1 MNIEKGDAQ
10 SSGILMPN
18 SEVHDCIIIE
28 NRGTLIFD
36 ENIAKKFKLTVE
48 DNVFKIIDMR
58 HEATAGNNMEN
69 APIDNNRERNEER
82 FHFVHPE
89 IEEEEAWRIHNSVK
103 RLVTNQKIPEIC
115 IYIKEQREKR
125 KMLLPQSPSA
135 AYKELQRMGMP
146 KGEGYGEK
154 HFSSCYMK

>member
-1 MNIEKGDAQ
+1 MINKEDGEEP
-10 SSGILMPN
+10 SGALLPN
-18 SEVHDCIIIE
+18 SDVHNCIIIT
-28 NRGTLIFD
+28 NYGSMFID
-36 ENIAKKFKLTVE
+36 ENFAKKYDLKF
-48 DNVFKIIDMR
+48 DNDVLKIREVR
-58 HEATAGNNMEN
+58 HEAPAGNNAESATLGSN
-69 APIDNNRERNEER
+69 HEKDEER

-89 IEEEEAWRIHNSVK
+89 IEDEEAWRIHKSVK
-103 RLVTNQKIPEIC
+103 RLVTYQKIPEIC